1 MTETTSRSHYLDGS
15 EPGKRAPRVFTSDE
29 RMVIQPAIEVTDA
42 GNGATL
48 PEPPPSV
55 CQRLS
60 DGDNPGITAWLKKHQ
75 TTLLTGLAI
84 YGGYRLLRSRQ

>member
-1 MTETTSRSHYLDGS
+1 MSEQSSRSHYLDGS
-15 EPGKRAPRVFTSDE
+15 EPGKRAPRVFASSE

-42 GNGATL
+42 GHGATL

-55 CQRLS
+55 CQRLNN
-60 DGDNPGITAWLKKHQ
+60 GDDFGIASWLKRHQ

-84 YGGYRLLRSRQ
+84 YGGYRLLRR